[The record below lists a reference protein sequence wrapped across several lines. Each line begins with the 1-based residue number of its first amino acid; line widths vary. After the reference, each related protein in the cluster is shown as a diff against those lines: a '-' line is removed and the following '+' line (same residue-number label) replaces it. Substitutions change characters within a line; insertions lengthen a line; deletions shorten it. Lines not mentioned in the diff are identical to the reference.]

1 MAPPEHVAR
10 ERLARVF
17 ARQDFYQACKRR
29 DAGAMITIFME
40 EKVTQVWIAARTGLA
55 QSTLSDYKRGKHRA
69 QWASTLKTLADG
81 LDMPLPLRQAL
92 GLSGGSS
99 QDGATSAGGMA
110 AGVSADTFD
119 LQLLAEAIG
128 RNGSD
133 VKRREMLVLA
143 AQLGAT
149 AALAQSEVWER
160 LGYALTNPSALNES
174 IVREMEARS
183 AGFYRLEEIVPA
195 QVVLKALTVHL
206 REVSTLLNGRISDQK
221 DELRRRLIVVAG
233 ESSLLAGWSA
243 SALGDSVMARNLYD
257 TAVKAADE
265 GHDPAVTA
273 CALAYRSY
281 IPSAKG
287 RNGHARILL
296 TEAMENASVQASPAT
311 VAWVAARH
319 AEESAIIGDRTQA
332 LDSWQRA
339 EEAFS
344 IADTDEDRIW
354 TRFLDQDRFDTL
366 RIATYLRIGKLD
378 EAQQVAEHILARL
391 DQPDGKKAAVIRENI
406 ASAHL
411 TRGSVNEAARVAQS
425 GLAIVRE
432 TEFAMWLPK
441 FEAIAKGLL
450 RWRTQPKVRS
460 YLEEFAMTKRQIAP
474 SQPRYSR
481 LP

>member
-1 MAPPEHVAR
+1 MAVPDQVAR
-10 ERLARVF
+10 DRLARVF

-29 DAGAMITIFME
+29 DAGAMITILMRE
-40 EKVTQVWIAARTGLA
+40 QVTQGWIAARTGLA

-69 QWASTLKTLADG
+69 EFASTLKKLADG

-92 GLSGGSS
+92 GLSGMPSRNGPVS
-99 QDGATSAGGMA
+99 TGGTA

-133 VKRREMLVLA
+133 VNRRDMLTLA

-149 AALAQSEVWER
+149 AALAQSDVWER
-160 LGYALTNPSALNES
+160 LAHALTNPSAVNET

-183 AGFYRLEEIVPA
+183 TGFYQLEEIVPA

-206 REVSTLLNGRISDQK
+206 REVSTLLSGSTTDQR
-221 DELRRRLIVVAG
+221 DQLRRRLIVVAG

-243 SALGDSVMARNLYD
+243 SALGDSVMARNFYD
-257 TAVKAADE
+257 TAVKAAGE
-265 GHDPAVTA
+265 ARDPAVAA

-296 TEAMENASVQASPAT
+296 TEALENATVRTSPAT

-319 AEESAIIGDRTQA
+319 AEESAILGDQAQA

-366 RIATYLRIGKLD
+366 RVATYLRIGKLD
-378 EAQQVAEHILARL
+378 EARQVAEQILARL
-391 DQPDGKKAAVIRENI
+391 DQPDGKRAAVIRENI

-411 TRGSVNEAARVAQS
+411 ARGSIDEAARIAQS

-441 FEAIAKGLL
+441 FETIAKGLL
-450 RWRTQPKVRS
+450 RWKTQPKVRA
-460 YLEEFAMTKRQIAP
+460 YLEEFAMTKRQLA
-474 SQPRYSR
+474 SS
-481 LP
+481 LH

>member
-1 MAPPEHVAR
+1 
-10 ERLARVF
+10 
-17 ARQDFYQACKRR
+17 
-29 DAGAMITIFME
+29 MITILMR
-40 EKVTQVWIAARTGLA
+40 EKVTQNWIAARTGLA

-69 QWASTLKTLADG
+69 EFASTLKKLADG

-92 GLSGGSS
+92 GLSGMPSRNS
-99 QDGATSAGGMA
+99 TAPAGGLA
-110 AGVSADTFD
+110 AGVLADTFD

-133 VKRREMLVLA
+133 VKRRDMLTLA
-143 AQLGAT
+143 AQFDAT
-149 AALAQSEVWER
+149 AALAQSDVWER
-160 LGYALTNPSALNES
+160 LAYALTNPSALNET

-183 AGFYRLEEIVPA
+183 SGFYQLEEIVPA

-206 REVSTLLNGRISDQK
+206 REVSTLLSGSTSNRQ
-221 DELRRRLIVVAG
+221 DELRRRLIVVAD

-243 SALGDSVMARNLYD
+243 SALGDSVMARNFYD
-257 TAVKAADE
+257 TAVKAAGE
-265 GHDPAVTA
+265 ARDPAVTA

-296 TEAMENASVQASPAT
+296 TEALDNASVRTSPAT

-319 AEESAIIGDRTQA
+319 AEESAILGDQVQA

-366 RIATYLRIGKLD
+366 RVATYLRVGKLE
-378 EAQQVAEHILARL
+378 EARQVVEHILTRL
-391 DQPDGKKAAVIRENI
+391 DQPDG
-406 ASAHL
+406 
-411 TRGSVNEAARVAQS
+411 
-425 GLAIVRE
+425 
-432 TEFAMWLPK
+432 
-441 FEAIAKGLL
+441 
-450 RWRTQPKVRS
+450 
-460 YLEEFAMTKRQIAP
+460 
-474 SQPRYSR
+474 
-481 LP
+481 